1 MSETRR
7 EWQEMLGNLSSVQQT
22 NIIKG
27 QVTALGSLTS
37 KAGDQYRNLI
47 GESFSLSPSL
57 PLSLSRSLTYT
68 DTQTVP
74 VSHRTAVTAALNT
87 IAHADVA

>member
-1 MSETRR
+1 MAGGPKDGVVMSETRR

-47 GESFSLSPSL
+47 GES
-57 PLSLSRSLTYT
+57 LSLSLSLSLLHT
-68 DTQTVP
+68 
-74 VSHRTAVTAALNT
+74 
-87 IAHADVA
+87 